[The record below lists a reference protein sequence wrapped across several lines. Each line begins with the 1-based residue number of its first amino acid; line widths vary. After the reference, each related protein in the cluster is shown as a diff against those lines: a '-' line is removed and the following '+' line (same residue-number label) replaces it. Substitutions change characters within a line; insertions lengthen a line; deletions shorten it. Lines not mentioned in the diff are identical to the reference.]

1 MARGRKTAAQI
12 DPSAENAE
20 FFPLDVTDFAAFDQL
35 VSDTVSKYGRLDFLF
50 NNAGVAIF
58 GEARDCAIQDWRQV
72 IDTNLYGP
80 VNGVAAAY
88 PLMVAQGSGH
98 IVNIASG
105 AGLVTPP
112 VLVSYTTSK
121 HGVVGLSLALR
132 IEGADLGVKVSVVCP
147 GFIQTPIYQSRAIK
161 LDQER
166 MLADAP
172 KGMTPEGCACKILKG
187 VQKNKAI
194 ILVTALAKIAY
205 ALHRISP
212 GLYLRLGRYFV
223 REMRKNYRID
233 PTP

>member
-1 MARGRKTAAQI
+1 M
-12 DPSAENAE
+12 
-20 FFPLDVTDFAAFDQL
+20 
-35 VSDTVSKYGRLDFLF
+35 
-50 NNAGVAIF
+50 
-58 GEARDCAIQDWRQV
+58 

-88 PLMVAQGSGH
+88 PLMAAQGSGH

-112 VLVSYTTSK
+112 ALASYTTSK

-172 KGMTPEGCACKILKG
+172 KGMTPERCASKILKG

-194 ILVTALAKIAY
+194 ILITALAKIAY
-205 ALHRISP
+205 TLHRISP

-233 PTP
+233 PGP